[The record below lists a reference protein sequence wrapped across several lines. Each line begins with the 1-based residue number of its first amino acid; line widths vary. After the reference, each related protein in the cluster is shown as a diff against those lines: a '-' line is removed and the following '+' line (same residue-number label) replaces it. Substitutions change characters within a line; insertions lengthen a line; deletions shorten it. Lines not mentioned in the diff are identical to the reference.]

1 MTYSIEV
8 QFTIGTDI
16 KQSAGGIVG
25 SSDERVAIGEE
36 LDGVDVGFVAGKSL
50 DRLPGTNIPEL
61 GERVAGTGNKGV
73 LVGGIQADAHD
84 IAEMVGKLGD
94 LLARLN
100 VPFHAGHVT
109 GRGEDAAVVNE
120 STAREIAGVAG

>member
-1 MTYSIEV
+1 MTYSIKV

-16 KQSAGGIVG
+16 KQSAGGVVG
-25 SSDERVAIGEE
+25 SGDERVAIGEE
-36 LDGVDVGFVAGKSL
+36 LDGVDVGLVAGKSL
-50 DRLPGTNIPEL
+50 DRLSGTDIPEL
-61 GERVAGTGNKGV
+61 SERVAGTGDEGV

-109 GRGEDAAVVNE
+109 GRGEDAAVVDE
-120 STAREIAGVAG
+120 STAREVAGVAG

>member
-1 MTYSIEV
+1 M
-8 QFTIGTDI
+8 
-16 KQSAGGIVG
+16 
-25 SSDERVAIGEE
+25 AIREE
-36 LDGVDVGFVAGKSL
+36 LDGVDVRLVAGKSL
-50 DRLPGTNIPEL
+50 DRLSGTDIPEL
-61 GERVAGTGNKGV
+61 GERVAGTGDEGV

-109 GRGEDAAVVNE
+109 
-120 STAREIAGVAG
+120 

>member
-1 MTYSIEV
+1 M
-8 QFTIGTDI
+8 
-16 KQSAGGIVG
+16 
-25 SSDERVAIGEE
+25 AIGEE
-36 LDGVDVGFVAGKSL
+36 LDGVDVGLVAGKSL
-50 DRLPGTNIPEL
+50 DRLSGTDIPEL
-61 GERVAGTGNKGV
+61 GERVAGTGDEGV

-109 GRGEDAAVVNE
+109 RRGEDAAVVDE
-120 STAREIAGVAG
+120 STAREITGVTG